1 MENANYFL
9 FVHSYVAAKKK
20 KKKEEGKNGRKSN
33 YGIKDKLIK
42 SSIDGEIGFKFG

>member
-1 MENANYFL
+1 MENADYFL

-20 KKKEEGKNGRKSN
+20 KKEEGKNGRKSS